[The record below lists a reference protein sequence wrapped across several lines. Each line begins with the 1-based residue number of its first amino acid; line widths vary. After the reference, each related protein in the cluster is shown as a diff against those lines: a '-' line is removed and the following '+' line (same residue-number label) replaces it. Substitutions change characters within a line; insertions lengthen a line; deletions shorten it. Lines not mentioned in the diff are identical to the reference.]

1 MNRPCGPSY
10 IMSLLAVCNLG
21 ETSLIFQNEK
31 HKEIPNVATWVFG
44 PVVIPL
50 LKKSYSRSS
59 GLMPLNNKQY
69 LVVRVKGCRS
79 PESCVFKRQCKLIF
93 KKGKMDLVYGNF
105 VRDI

>member
-10 IMSLLAVCNLG
+10 RMSLLAVCNLG

-31 HKEIPNVATWVFG
+31 HIEIPNVATWVFG

-59 GLMPLNNKQY
+59 GLMPLNNK
-69 LVVRVKGCRS
+69 
-79 PESCVFKRQCKLIF
+79 
-93 KKGKMDLVYGNF
+93 
-105 VRDI
+105 